1 MYSEQDGS
9 KRQLPANNGEII
21 DLYAASAPRT
31 RAAAARPTGVGVFTF
46 TSGEGVCV
54 IGLKA
59 GEGRIEHFPAR
70 YDDEVETGWRFV
82 SPEQLAGQAL
92 GSVPHDRRAQLSCGC
107 HAQPASWAPV

>member
-1 MYSEQDGS
+1 M
-9 KRQLPANNGEII
+9 

-31 RAAAARPTGVGVFTF
+31 RAAAARPTRVGVFTF

-70 YDDEVETGWRFV
+70 HDDEVETGWRFV
-82 SPEQLAGQAL
+82 FPEQLTGQAL
-92 GSVPHDRRAQLSCGC
+92 GSVPHDRGPQLSCGC
-107 HAQPASWAPV
+107 HTQPASQASV